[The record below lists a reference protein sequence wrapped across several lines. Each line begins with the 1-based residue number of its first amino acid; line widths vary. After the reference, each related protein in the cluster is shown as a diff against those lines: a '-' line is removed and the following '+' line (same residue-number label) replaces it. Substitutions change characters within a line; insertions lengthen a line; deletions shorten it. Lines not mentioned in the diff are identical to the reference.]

1 MKRLWKIYGS
11 PFFTIIVAAVSL
23 SLVLAG
29 CDQTGEG
36 TRTGSGAAEGAA
48 SSNTD
53 TDTEASGGQEAA
65 PADGGEDY
73 TLETK
78 VMDVINDPV
87 FEGYGRLIFPVD
99 QVIDEDLE
107 LQDVGSILTWY
118 NNVNP
123 ERTVEIVN
131 YLKDQ
136 VSAGK
141 SDFL

>member
-1 MKRLWKIYGS
+1 MKRLWKIHGD
-11 PFFTIIVAAVSL
+11 PFFTIIVAAVFL

-29 CDQTGEG
+29 CDRTGEG
-36 TRTGSGAAEGAA
+36 TRTGSGAAEVSA
-48 SSNTD
+48 SSNTAAE
-53 TDTEASGGQEAA
+53 TSGGQEAA

-87 FEGYGRLIFPVD
+87 FEGYGRLLFPVD

-107 LQDVGSILTWY
+107 LQDEGSILTWY

-131 YLKDQ
+131 
-136 VSAGK
+136 
-141 SDFL
+141 